1 MRKLAQYRRNNHPNS
16 GFKEKVTFQ
25 LSKRPMTGRELC
37 ALFHMTLAEFNHQMR
52 ECLKPC
58 KSISISSSDPVKV
71 GRVFDHTYTLERKP
85 KRLVPLNSVPIVISG
100 GGFDEQRR
108 KEAIIAA
115 KRRARVIALG
125 LNPGCL
131 D

>member
-25 LSKRPMTGRELC
+25 LSIRPMTGRELC
-37 ALFHMTLAEFNHQMR
+37 ALFHMTLGEFNHQMR

-58 KSISISSSDPVKV
+58 KSLSITSSDPVKV
-71 GRVFDHTYTLERKP
+71 GKAFDHTYTLQNKP
-85 KRLVPLNSVPIVISG
+85 KRLVPLNSVPIIISG
-100 GGFDEQRR
+100 KGSDNERR
-108 KEAIIAA
+108 QQAIVAA

>member
-1 MRKLAQYRRNNHPNS
+1 MRKIAQYRRNNHPNS

-37 ALFHMTLAEFNHQMR
+37 ALFHMTLGEFNHQMR

-58 KSISISSSDPVKV
+58 KSLSIAASDPVKV
-71 GRVFDHTYTLERKP
+71 GKAFDHTYRLESKP
-85 KRLVPLNSVPIVISG
+85 KRLVPLNSVPIIISG
-100 GGFDEQRR
+100 GGFDEERR
-108 KEAIIAA
+108 QQAIIAA
-115 KRRARVIALG
+115 KRRARVIAMG